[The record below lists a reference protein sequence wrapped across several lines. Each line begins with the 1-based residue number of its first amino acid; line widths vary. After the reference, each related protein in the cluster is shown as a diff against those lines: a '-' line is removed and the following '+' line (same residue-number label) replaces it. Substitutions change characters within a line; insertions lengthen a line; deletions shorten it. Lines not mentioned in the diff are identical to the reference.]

1 VSSALDAALDVAAA
15 EGFVSGLALFA
26 ELPEALVGRIVP
38 MLRPYE
44 APAGATLF
52 RQGDPGG
59 WMLAIAEGQLEV
71 AAHLPEERDL
81 RLATLGPGDVVGELS
96 LVNGGR
102 RTATVRALRDTS
114 GYTIDQHAFEL
125 LRGDLSPGAL
135 ELSRRLSEIAVGRVR
150 RAYARLMERLHSEA
164 GNPHAPS
171 AIGEVDPERDE
182 VAYLSQL
189 LFFRDFEPGQIAPV
203 LSGMRRLAMPRGALL
218 RDDGEEADALFL
230 VLRGAI
236 EVTIRGGGLAARV
249 LLAGPGRAAG
259 HLGVLDDGPSIGVF
273 RARERAVVL
282 EVPRERIAEL
292 EVDASLPAQR
302 FMRAL
307 YEDVV
312 RALEQA
318 ERPFARMAASTSC
331 CPGRAA

>member
-1 VSSALDAALDVAAA
+1 VSSTVDAELDAAAA
-15 EGFVSGLALFA
+15 ESFVAGLALFA
-26 ELPEALVGRIVP
+26 DLPEALIGRIVP

-44 APAGATLF
+44 ASAGATLF

-59 WMLAIAEGQLEV
+59 WMLAIEHGQVEV

-81 RLATLGPGDVVGELS
+81 RLATLGPSDVVGELS

-150 RAYARLMERLHSEA
+150 RAYTRLMERLSAEPGHAHTHA
-164 GNPHAPS
+164 G
-171 AIGEVDPERDE
+171 IGEVDPERDE
-182 VAYLSQL
+182 IAYLSQL

-203 LSGMRRLAMPRGALL
+203 LAGMRRLAMPRGALL

-259 HLGVLDDGPSIGVF
+259 HLGVLDDGASIGVL

-292 EVDASLPAQR
+292 EVDAAPAAQR

-318 ERPFARMAASTSC
+318 ERPFARMAATN
-331 CPGRAA
+331 GA